1 MHKEFI
7 ETEIKMTDKQQ
18 PGKIAASGPGKRLQA
33 ARIAANFSLESVAIA
48 LHLTT
53 QMVADL
59 ENEHYDKFAGH
70 TFIRGYLRN
79 YARLL
84 HISSDEI
91 IAAFNKLELAES
103 ETDKPKLALKTTYRR
118 RSSSLL
124 RWGILMGAIL
134 LVVAVSWLGV
144 NFKSAISG
152 LFKNHKPAVSLS
164 QMTQPSDIRSAETED
179 EEILPHDFTINSEQL
194 VKNIQ
199 VSPMVIP
206 QIEQK

>member
-7 ETEIKMTDKQQ
+7 ETEVKIADKQ
-18 PGKIAASGPGKRLQA
+18 PRKIMAGGPGKRLQA

-59 ENEHYDKFAGH
+59 EDDHYDKFAGH

-84 HISSDEI
+84 RLSSDEI
-91 IAAFNKLELAES
+91 IAAFNNLGLVER

-124 RWGILMGAIL
+124 RWLLLSLVII
-134 LVVAVSWLGV
+134 LVVAGSRIAL
-144 NFKSAISG
+144 NHSDSIHS
-152 LFKNHKPAVSLS
+152 LLKNSKLS
-164 QMTQPSDIRSAETED
+164 VLTPQATQQPDIQQAED
-179 EEILPHDFTINSEQL
+179 EETLPPAATLEPEPLLNSTR
-194 VKNIQ
+194 VK
-199 VSPMVIP
+199 PLVIP
-206 QIEQK
+206 ELEQK